1 MIRLISLVLLVLAAP
16 AMASELD
23 QDMAT
28 FRKDVLDIN
37 KRLLLMEEELLFPA
51 DTQVAIFV
59 SLDVGKFF
67 QPDSVMLKLDG
78 KTIESHL
85 YTEKEVQALM
95 SGAIQKIHTANI
107 KNGAHQLTAFVTG
120 KGPNG
125 RNYRRAV
132 TFDFDKDHG
141 RQFVQLKIEDDAAAQ
156 QPVFN
161 FRSWK

>member
-1 MIRLISLVLLVLAAP
+1 MTRLLFLLLLVLGAP
-16 AMASELD
+16 ALASELD
-23 QDMAT
+23 QDMAA

-67 QPDSVMLKLDG
+67 VPDSVMLKLDG
-78 KTIESHL
+78 KTVQSHL

-95 SGAIQKIHTANI
+95 NGAIQKIHTANV
-107 KNGAHQLTAFVTG
+107 KNGSHQLTAFVTG

-125 RNYRRAV
+125 RDYRRAV
-132 TFDFDKDHG
+132 SFDFEKDHG
-141 RQFVQLKIEDDAAAQ
+141 RQFVQLRMEDDAAAQ
-156 QPVFN
+156 QPVFS